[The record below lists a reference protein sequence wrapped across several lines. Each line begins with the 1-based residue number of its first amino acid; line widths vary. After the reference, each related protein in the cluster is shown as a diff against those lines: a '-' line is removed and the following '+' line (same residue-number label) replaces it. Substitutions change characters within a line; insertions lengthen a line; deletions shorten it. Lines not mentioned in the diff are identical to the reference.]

1 MIAIVLGTRP
11 EIIKMSPIIREC
23 EARNLDYFILHSGQ
37 HYSYEMDTVFFEE
50 LHLPDAKYR
59 LDVGSG
65 SHGQQ
70 TGKMLAGIE
79 DVLQKE
85 SPGCVVVLGDPNTPL
100 AGALAAAKLHIPVCH
115 VEAGR
120 RSHNRRMPE
129 EINRIVIDHIS
140 DCLCAPTE
148 VTKENLL
155 KEGIDAEKIV
165 ITGDPIVDAVLEN
178 LAIAREQST
187 ILQDLDLTPEG
198 YLLVTVHRAENVDIK
213 ERLQGIMTALSAL
226 SASLSLPVVFPVH
239 PRTEKKIREF
249 GLSTRGILQT
259 DPLGYLDFL
268 QLEANARLVLTD
280 SGCIQEE
287 SCILGVPCV
296 TLRDDT
302 ERPET
307 LMVGSNVLAGTDPD
321 HISSAALRMLSE
333 DRKWKNP
340 FGDGNAGKRIVQSIQ
355 TLEAKS
361 WT

>member
-37 HYSYEMDTVFFEE
+37 HYSYLMDAVFFKE
-50 LHLPDAKYR
+50 LHLPDPKYR

-65 SHGQQ
+65 PHGQQ

-79 DVLQKE
+79 DVLLKE
-85 SPGCVVVLGDPNTPL
+85 SPDYVVVLGDPNTPL
-100 AGALAAAKLHIPVCH
+100 AGALAAAKLHIPICH

-129 EINRIVIDHIS
+129 EINRIIIDHIS
-140 DCLCAPTE
+140 DCLCTPTE

-155 KEGIDAEKIV
+155 KEGIDEGKIIV
-165 ITGDPIVDAVLEN
+165 AGDPIVDAVLEN
-178 LAIAREQST
+178 LTIARDRST
-187 ILQDLDLTPEG
+187 ILQDLDLTPKE
-198 YLLVTVHRAENVDIK
+198 YILVTVHRAENVDVK
-213 ERLQGIMTALSAL
+213 ERLRGVLTALGNL
-226 SASLSLPVVFPVH
+226 SASLSLPVIFPTH

-249 GLSTRGILQT
+249 GLSMDGVLQT
-259 DPLGYLDFL
+259 GPLGYLDFL

-307 LMVGSNVLAGTDPD
+307 IMVGSNVLAGTEPD
-321 HISSAALRMLSE
+321 HISSAALMMLSE
-333 DRKWKNP
+333 DCKWKNP
-340 FGDGNAGKRIVQSIQ
+340 FGDINARKRIVQCIQ
-355 TLEAKS
+355 KLEA
-361 WT
+361 